1 MCGYICTL
9 RKTTAKNS
17 QSDLSDST
25 ILAKD
30 IVHLFRWNLKRQIP
44 TSKQSKFRGGTTV
57 TSSPSK
63 VGVRPRLPNTD
74 KQEEYPRSQRL
85 PSFPYME
92 LWSYLTYSILFTSG
106 GKRTWKRRRGKK
118 RRRRRERRRRRRV
131 ACFILLWL
139 ASLVHRPS
147 SLSRKQNSGAKVPIL
162 GSAREWQM
170 KIAEWHLLE

>member
-44 TSKQSKFRGGTTV
+44 TSKQNKFRGGTTV
-57 TSSPSK
+57 TSSSSK
-63 VGVRPRLPNTD
+63 VGVRPWLPNTD
-74 KQEEYPRSQRL
+74 QQEEYLRSQGL
-85 PSFPYME
+85 PSSPYME

-106 GKRTWKRRRGKK
+106 GKRTWGGKGRGEEGGGGGLCVSYYYDLLDMLH
-118 RRRRRERRRRRRV
+118 RPNYSGASSNPWVCLRVTDENCRV
-131 ACFILLWL
+131 AFIRIIQVLYT
-139 ASLVHRPS
+139 
-147 SLSRKQNSGAKVPIL
+147 
-162 GSAREWQM
+162 
-170 KIAEWHLLE
+170 